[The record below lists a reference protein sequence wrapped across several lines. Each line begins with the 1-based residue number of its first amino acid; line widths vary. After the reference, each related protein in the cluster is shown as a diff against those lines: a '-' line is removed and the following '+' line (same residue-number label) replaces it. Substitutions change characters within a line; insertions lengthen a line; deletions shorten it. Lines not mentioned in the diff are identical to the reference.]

1 MSAQPDIQRLVGDLV
16 RPGLIASVDHA
27 AKRCTVEIGD
37 LETGPLPWLA
47 FRAGR
52 LRIWSPP
59 SVGEQ
64 CVLLCAE
71 GDTNAGI
78 VLPGL
83 YCDAFDA
90 PDSSPDIIKLE
101 FEDGT
106 AISYDM
112 AAHAL
117 AISLASGGTATIN
130 APGGVTITG
139 DVSIV
144 GKVSIEGDTDLTGK
158 LTASEDVIAAGKS
171 LKSHMHSAV
180 QPGSG
185 QSGAPV

>member
-1 MSAQPDIQRLVGDLV
+1 MSAKPDIQRLVGDIV
-16 RPGLIASVDHA
+16 RAGLIASVDHA
-27 AKRCTVEIGD
+27 ARRCTVEIGD

-64 CVLLCAE
+64 CVLICPE

-78 VLPGL
+78 VLLGL

-112 AAHAL
+112 AAHTL
-117 AISLASGGTATIN
+117 TISLASGGTATID
-130 APGGVTITG
+130 APGGITINGPVTIND
-139 DVSIV
+139 DV
-144 GKVSIEGDTDLTGK
+144 TLNGK
-158 LTASEDVIAAGKS
+158 LTASDDVIADGKS
-171 LKSHMHSAV
+171 LKGHMHSGV